1 MSMGLTRNW
10 TILGAALLLGLGW
23 RSAASST
30 GPELVRAY
38 CSGCHQ
44 EHAGSFER
52 ISAIRKTPEGWV
64 MTLFRMRQVHGLVL
78 DEGVHES
85 LVRYLS
91 DTQGLAPSESAAGRF
106 ALESRPNAQD
116 LDLGVEVGAM
126 CGRCHSLARVA
137 LQRRDADEWRKLN
150 HTHVGQW
157 PSLEYQQ
164 GGRDRPWWQI
174 ANGKLPDQLAAL
186 FPFEST
192 AWTQWKARPARD
204 LSGGWVVVGHV
215 PGAKDFYGSARI
227 DRTADGDY
235 SAHYE
240 LADVAGIAIK
250 GESKAIVYTGY
261 EWRGRAELGVR
272 SLREVYAVSE
282 DGNRI
287 SGRWFDA
294 DHAEDGGEWTAIRES
309 ASAEVLAVL
318 PRSLRAGSAGTV
330 IMVGNGL
337 GALTAAAGT
346 KTTGKTARGAGAAG
360 AAVRGAGGS
369 ASVSFGEGIA
379 ATNVERDAHS
389 VRAWVSVAADAAPG
403 LRTVSSG
410 GATAQLAVYRQIDQ
424 IDVLPS
430 YGIARLGGGRV
441 APVTAQFEAMA
452 STRLP
457 SGELLALGPVAA
469 QWSSIPFDAEAKR
482 TEDEKFAGHFDGRGC
497 FSPSSA
503 GPNPAREFSGDNV
516 GNLTVVARARD
527 GDRGAEGRAH
537 LVVTVQRWNTPPIY

>member
-1 MSMGLTRNW
+1 VSMGLTKSW
-10 TILGAALLLGLGW
+10 KLLGAALLLGLASQ
-23 RSAASST
+23 SAVAAAVASDLMPAAAP
-30 GPELVRAY
+30 GQELVRAY

-78 DEGVHES
+78 DDGVRES

-91 DTQGLAPSESAAGRF
+91 QTQGLAPSESAAGRF
-106 ALESRPNAQD
+106 ALERRPNVQD
-116 LDLGVEVGAM
+116 LDLGAELGAM

-137 LQRRDADEWRKLN
+137 LQRRDADEWRKLS

-164 GGRDRPWWQI
+164 GGRDRPWWEI
-174 ANGKLPDQLAAL
+174 ANGKLPEQLAAL
-186 FPFEST
+186 FPYEST

-215 PGAKDFYGSARI
+215 PGGKDFYGSARI
-227 DRTADGDY
+227 ERAPGGDY

-240 LADVAGIAIK
+240 LADVAGIGIK

-261 EWRGRAELGVR
+261 EWRGRAEMGDR

-318 PRSLRAGSAGTV
+318 PRSVRAGSAAAV
-330 IMVGNGL
+330 IMVGNAL
-337 GALTAAAGT
+337 GPA
-346 KTTGKTARGAGAAG
+346 
-360 AAVRGAGGS
+360 
-369 ASVSFGEGIA
+369 VSFGEGIV
-379 ATNVERDAHS
+379 ATNVERQAHS
-389 VRAWVSVAADAAPG
+389 VRALVSVAAGAVPG
-403 LRTVSSG
+403 LRTVAVG
-410 GATAQLAVYRQIDQ
+410 GATGQLAVYRQIDQ

-430 YGIARLGGGRV
+430 YGIARLGGGRI

-457 SGELLALGPVAA
+457 SGEFLALGPVAA
-469 QWSSIPFDAEAKR
+469 EWSSIPFDAEAKR

-503 GPNPAREFSGDNV
+503 GPNPAREYSGDNV
-516 GNLTVVARARD
+516 GNLTVLAHARD
-527 GDRGAEGRAH
+527 GDRAVEGHAH

>member
-1 MSMGLTRNW
+1 
-10 TILGAALLLGLGW
+10 
-23 RSAASST
+23 
-30 GPELVRAY
+30 
-38 CSGCHQ
+38 
-44 EHAGSFER
+44 
-52 ISAIRKTPEGWV
+52 

-78 DEGVHES
+78 GDGVQES

-106 ALESRPNAQD
+106 ALERRPNTQD
-116 LDLGVEVGAM
+116 LDLGTEVGVM

-150 HTHVGQW
+150 HTHVGLW
-157 PSLEYQQ
+157 PSLEYPQ
-164 GGRDRPWWQI
+164 GGRHREWWEI
-174 ANGKLPDQLAAL
+174 ANGKMPEQLAAL
-186 FPFEST
+186 FPYEST

-215 PGAKDFYGSARI
+215 PGGKDFYGSARI
-227 DRTADGDY
+227 ERSADGDY
-235 SAHYE
+235 AAHYE
-240 LADVAGIAIK
+240 LADVAGIALK

-261 EWRGRAELGVR
+261 EWRGRAELGAR

-309 ASAEVLAVL
+309 GTAQVLAVL
-318 PRSLRAGSAGTV
+318 PRSMRAGSAGTV
-330 IMVGNGL
+330 IVVGNGL
-337 GALTAAAGT
+337 GAATPAAAGGVT
-346 KTTGKTARGAGAAG
+346 SGKAARGAGAAG
-360 AAVRGAGGS
+360 GAAGAGR
-369 ASVSFGEGIA
+369 AAAVSFGEGA
-379 ATNVERDAHS
+379 VVTSVEGDAHS
-389 VRAWVSVAADAAPG
+389 VRAWVSVAAGAAPG
-403 LRTVSSG
+403 LRTVSAG
-410 GATAQLAVYRQIDQ
+410 GATGQLAVYRQIDQ
-424 IDVLPS
+424 IDVQPS
-430 YGIARLGGGRV
+430 YGIARLGGGRI

-469 QWSSIPFDAEAKR
+469 EWSSIPFDAEAKR
-482 TEDEKFAGHFDGRGC
+482 TEDDKFAGHFDGRGC

-503 GPNPAREFSGDNV
+503 GPNPVREYSGDNV
-516 GNLTVVARARD
+516 GNLTVLAHARD
-527 GDRGAEGRAH
+527 GDRVVEGRAH

>member
-1 MSMGLTRNW
+1 VSRGLTRIW
-10 TILGAALLLGLGW
+10 TLLSAALLMGLVW
-23 RSAASST
+23 QSATAASDGTPASPR

-44 EHAGSFER
+44 EQAGSFAR

-106 ALESRPNAQD
+106 ALERRPNAQD
-116 LDLGVEVGAM
+116 LDFGPEVGMM
-126 CGRCHSLARVA
+126 CGRCHSLARAA

-164 GGRDRPWWQI
+164 GGRDRAWWDI
-174 ANGKLPDQLAAL
+174 ANGKLPEQLAAL

-192 AWTQWKARPARD
+192 AWTQWRARPARD

-215 PGAKDFYGSARI
+215 PGGKDFYGSARI
-227 DRTADGDY
+227 ERSSDGDY
-235 SAHYE
+235 SAHYA
-240 LADVAGIAIK
+240 LADVAGIALK

-261 EWRGRAELGVR
+261 EWRGRAQVGAR

-318 PRSLRAGSAGTV
+318 PRSVRAGSAGTV
-330 IMVGNGL
+330 IVVGNGL
-337 GALTAAAGT
+337 GV
-346 KTTGKTARGAGAAG
+346 AAG
-360 AAVRGAGGS
+360 AGGAAARAVA
-369 ASVSFGEGIA
+369 VSFGEGTV
-379 ATNVERDAHS
+379 ATKVERDAHS
-389 VRAWVSVAADAAPG
+389 VRAWVSVAAGAAPG

-410 GATAQLAVYRQIDQ
+410 GATGQLAVYRQIDQ

-430 YGIARLGGGRV
+430 YGIARLGGGRI

-469 QWSSIPFDAEAKR
+469 EWSTVPFDAEAKR

-503 GPNPAREFSGDNV
+503 GPNPAREYSGDNV
-516 GNLTVVARARD
+516 GNLTVLAHPRE
-527 GDRGAEGRAH
+527 GERGVEGRAH

>member
-1 MSMGLTRNW
+1 VRMGLTRIW
-10 TILGAALLLGLGW
+10 IVLGVALLLGLGG
-23 RSAASST
+23 RSAGAAAAS
-30 GPELVRAY
+30 GQELVRTY
-38 CSGCHQ
+38 CSGCHR

-78 DEGVHES
+78 DDGVRES
-85 LVRYLS
+85 LVRYLAE
-91 DTQGLAPSESAAGRF
+91 TQGLAPSESAAGRF
-106 ALESRPNAQD
+106 ALERRPNVQD
-116 LDLGVEVGAM
+116 LDLGAEVGVM

-137 LQRRDADEWRKLN
+137 LQRRDADEWRKLS

-164 GGRDRPWWQI
+164 GGRDRQWWEI
-174 ANGKLPDQLAAL
+174 ANGRLPEQLGAL
-186 FPFEST
+186 FPYEST

-215 PGAKDFYGSARI
+215 PGGKDFYGSARI
-227 DRTADGDY
+227 ERSADGDY
-235 SAHYE
+235 TARYE
-240 LADVAGIAIK
+240 LADVAGFAMN

-261 EWRGRAELGVR
+261 EWRGRAELGAR

-294 DHAEDGGEWTAIRES
+294 DHAEDGGEWTAIRE
-309 ASAEVLAVL
+309 AGTAEVLAVL
-318 PRSLRAGSAGTV
+318 PRSVRAGSAGTV
-330 IMVGNGL
+330 IVVGNGL
-337 GALTAAAGT
+337 GAAVGDATGTAAN
-346 KTTGKTARGAGAAG
+346 GKAARRGAGAAG
-360 AAVRGAGGS
+360 AAA
-369 ASVSFGEGIA
+369 VSFGEGTV
-379 ATNVERDAHS
+379 ATNVQRDAHS

-403 LRTVSSG
+403 LRSVSSG
-410 GATAQLAVYRQIDQ
+410 GATGQLAVYRQIDQ

-430 YGIARLGGGRV
+430 YGIARVGGGRV

-469 QWSSIPFDAEAKR
+469 EWSSIPFDAEAKR
-482 TEDEKFAGHFDGRGC
+482 TEDEKFAGHFDNRGC

-516 GNLTVVARARD
+516 GNLTVVARALD
-527 GDRGAEGRAH
+527 GDRGVEGRSH

>member
-1 MSMGLTRNW
+1 MSKGLTRNW
-10 TILGAALLLGLGW
+10 ILLGVALLLGWGGQPAGAAA
-23 RSAASST
+23 AAS
-30 GPELVRAY
+30 GQELVRTY

-78 DEGVHES
+78 DEGVHDA

-91 DTQGLAPSESAAGRF
+91 QTQGLAPSESAAGRF
-106 ALESRPNAQD
+106 ALERRPNVQD
-116 LDLGVEVGAM
+116 LDLGAEVGIM

-164 GGRDRPWWQI
+164 GGRDRAWWEI
-174 ANGKLPDQLAAL
+174 ANGKLPEQLAAL
-186 FPFEST
+186 FPYEST
-192 AWTQWKARPARD
+192 AWTQWQARPARD

-215 PGAKDFYGSARI
+215 PGGKDFYGSARI
-227 DRTADGDY
+227 EHATDGDY
-235 SAHYE
+235 SAHYD
-240 LADVAGIAIK
+240 LTDVAGVALN

-261 EWRGRAELGVR
+261 EWRGRAQLGAR
-272 SLREVYAVSE
+272 SLHEVYAVSE

-287 SGRWFDA
+287 SGRWFDTE
-294 DHAEDGGEWTAIRES
+294 HAEDGGEWTAIRES
-309 ASAEVLAVL
+309 APVQVLAIL
-318 PRSLRAGSAGTV
+318 PRSVRVGSAGTV
-330 IMVGNGL
+330 VVVGNGL
-337 GALTAAAGT
+337 GA
-346 KTTGKTARGAGAAG
+346 
-360 AAVRGAGGS
+360 AVT
-369 ASVSFGEGIA
+369 FGEGTV
-379 ATNVERDAHS
+379 ATKVQRDAHS
-389 VRAWVSVAADAAPG
+389 VRAWVSVAPGAAPG

-410 GATAQLAVYRQIDQ
+410 GATGQLAVYRQIDQ

-430 YGIARLGGGRV
+430 YGIARLGGGRI

-452 STRLP
+452 STRMP

-469 QWSSIPFDAEAKR
+469 EWSSQPFDAEAKR
-482 TEDEKFAGHFDGRGC
+482 TEDEKFAGHFDARGC

-503 GPNPAREFSGDNV
+503 GPNPAREYSGDNV
-516 GNLTVVARARD
+516 GNLTVLAHALD
-527 GDRGAEGRAH
+527 GDRVVEGHAH